1 MIGLKR
7 FVVSFV
13 ILCSVSMPMI
23 AQIQKGVVR
32 TIGRPNNPGKSLPGV
47 VIRLKGQ
54 VNAMVTDQE
63 GAFYYRFN
71 GKEGESAQL
80 LGVSKVG
87 YELVDRSVIGKGMVL
102 SSKVPWVIVMVSNE
116 QLESD
121 RNRISTVAQKKADM
135 EYQKKLEEIDD
146 ALKQKLIS
154 TEEYK
159 AQLDNLEHDYESYLF
174 LVGTFADQYARTDY
188 DSLDSL
194 GIEIAQ
200 SMEEGNYDRADSL
213 ILTRMDPDTVVERN
227 HSAKAELQ
235 NKLEFLKDV
244 LEKAMKD
251 KELLE
256 NSLSRELGH

>member
-1 MIGLKR
+1 MEGFKR
-7 FVVSFV
+7 LVISFV
-13 ILCSVSMPMI
+13 ILCSVSLPMN
-23 AQIQKGVVR
+23 AQVQKGIVR
-32 TIGRPNNPGKSLPGV
+32 TIGRPNDPGKPLPGV
-47 VIRLKGQ
+47 VIRMKGQ
-54 VNAMVTDQE
+54 VNSMVTDRD

-71 GKEGESAQL
+71 GKEGEPAQL

-87 YELVDRSVIGKGMVL
+87 YELVDRSIIGKGMVL

-121 RNRISTVAQKKADM
+121 RNRISAVAQKKAEM
-135 EYQKKLEEIDD
+135 EYQKKLEAIND
-146 ALKQKLIS
+146 ALKQKRIS

-159 AQLDNLEHDYESYLF
+159 AQLEKLEHDYESYLF
-174 LVGTFADQYARTDY
+174 LIGTFADQYARTDY

-200 SMEEGNYDRADSL
+200 SMEEGNFDRADSL
-213 ILTRMDPDTVVERN
+213 IHTRMDPDTVLERN

-235 NKLEFLKDV
+235 NKLEFLKAV
-244 LEKAMKD
+244 LENAMKA

-256 NSLSRELGH
+256 NSPSMELGH